1 MLMGTFKLQVKYF
14 KGLCLK
20 EITEMMVLISS
31 IPWNSMYLS
40 SVIHTLLVYSVPK
53 HLV

>member
-1 MLMGTFKLQVKYF
+1 MRTFKLQVKYF
-14 KGLCLK
+14 KGLCLR

-40 SVIHTLLVYSVPK
+40 SVVHSFLVYSMPK